1 MWDLQKLFSPV
12 YILLVQLAS
21 VNIFILSDNCKTL
34 LSVKVYRSLLGDFLN
49 CHVVAFFEVSALKE
63 VRILCVIAT
72 ISVQG

>member
-49 CHVVAFFEVSALKE
+49 CHVAFFEASALKE